1 MWHFMIKYRRSV
13 GPLILLALLFFNEPL
28 YPQQKNNIDSILS
41 SQPEKI
47 RNLPESS
54 TLIVNGNPGIPESLI
69 PFNAQNDK
77 QTAILLDSLKIK
89 ASKYL
94 LTKKLYGLLIVSPG
108 PSSQKNISKSSEA
121 DYLQYSGKRIRNIEI
136 QRLDVFGSNIYNPLI
151 SNPNKIE
158 NILNKTH
165 LNTNDFIIRK
175 NLLFSEGDT
184 ISPLRLSDN
193 ERILRTLPFIN
204 DSRIVVI
211 PVSDDE
217 ADIVV
222 ITRDVYSLGA
232 SIDYSSLRKGTVSI
246 FEKNL
251 LGLGHEFRLDIPFDT
266 NLPDSPGFGLS
277 YKVDN
282 ISKSFIN
289 MNIFYFNGLGRKNY
303 GFSLDRKLISY
314 TTKYGGGISISEM
327 FTTEDLGTLPVPE
340 PLKYNLQDYWLSRSF
355 LLNKEKVTRLIF
367 GARYTNNNVFDHP
380 LILPDSYFN
389 LQQYKMFLGSA
400 AISIQKYYKTNLI
413 YGYGRTEDIPYGGLL
428 NLTIGREINEFKY
441 RFYTGINLSAGQSIK
456 SIGYLYFSTGFSTFL
471 HDGITEQGQLQ
482 LRTNF
487 FSNLLYLGNYRI
499 RNFIKVDYTRG
510 FDRYSDEYITFRHE
524 NGFSGF
530 SNDTI
535 KGTQRLTV
543 SLESVFFSPKYFYGF
558 RFAFFAFADL
568 GYLSGTNEMVSV
580 GGVLSGV
587 GLGLRVRNDNLVF
600 NTLQIRLGFYPN
612 LPQFSKV
619 NYLDISGEQML
630 KPDNFDPGPPSI
642 LTYR

>member
-47 RNLPESS
+47 RNLPGSS

-77 QTAILLDSLKIK
+77 QTTILLDSLKIK

-94 LTKKLYGLLIVSPG
+94 LTKKLYSLLIVSSG

-165 LNTNDFIIRK
+165 LNTNEFIIRK

-251 LGLGHEFRLDIPFDT
+251 LGLGHEFRLDMPFDA

-380 LILPDSYFN
+380 FILPDSYFN

-471 HDGITEQGQLQ
+471 HDGITEQGLLQ

-587 GLGLRVRNDNLVF
+587 GLGLRIRNDNLVF

>member
-13 GPLILLALLFFNEPL
+13 GPLILLALLFFNDPL
-28 YPQQKNNIDSILS
+28 YPQQKNSIDSVLS

-47 RNLPESS
+47 RNLPGSS
-54 TLIVNGNPGIPESLI
+54 ILIVNGNPGIPESPI
-69 PFNAQNDK
+69 PFNTQNDK

-89 ASKYL
+89 AGKYL

-108 PSSQKNISKSSEA
+108 PSSQKNISKSSET
-121 DYLQYSGKRIRNIEI
+121 DFLPYSGKRIRKIEV

-151 SNPNKIE
+151 TNPNRIE

-165 LNTNDFIIRK
+165 LNTNEFIIRK

-204 DSRIVVI
+204 DSRIIVV

-251 LGLGHEFRLDIPFDT
+251 LGLGHEFRLDIPFDP

-277 YKVDN
+277 YKVNN

-289 MNIFYFNGLGRKNY
+289 MNIFYFNGLGKKNY
-303 GFSLDRKLISY
+303 GISFDRKLISY
-314 TTKYGGGISISEM
+314 TTKYAGGISISEM
-327 FTTEDLGTLPVPE
+327 FTTEDLDTLPVPE
-340 PLKYNLQDYWLSRSF
+340 PLKYNLQDYCLSRSF

-400 AISIQKYYKTNLI
+400 AISFQKYYKTNLI
-413 YGYGRTEDIPYGGLL
+413 YGYGRTEDIPYGGLF

-441 RFYTGINLSAGQSIK
+441 RLYTGINLSAGQSIK
-456 SIGYLYFSTGFSTFL
+456 SIGYFYFSTGFSTFL
-471 HDGITEQGQLQ
+471 HDGITEQGLLQ

-487 FSNLLYLGNYRI
+487 FSNLLYLGSYRV
-499 RNFIKVDYTRG
+499 RNFVKVDYTRG

-524 NGFSGF
+524 NGFAGF

-587 GLGLRVRNDNLVF
+587 GLGIRIRNDNLVF

-619 NYLDISGEQML
+619 NYLDISGEQTL

>member
-165 LNTNDFIIRK
+165 LNTNEFIIRK

-535 KGTQRLTV
+535 KGTQRLTL

-587 GLGLRVRNDNLVF
+587 GLGLRIRNDNLVF

>member
-165 LNTNDFIIRK
+165 LNTNEFIIRK

-204 DSRIVVI
+204 DSRIIVV

-535 KGTQRLTV
+535 KGTQRLTL

>member
-1 MWHFMIKYRRSV
+1 MIKYRRSV
-13 GPLILLALLFFNEPL
+13 APLILLALLFFNEPL

-41 SQPEKI
+41 SQPGKI
-47 RNLPESS
+47 RNLPGSS
-54 TLIVNGNPGIPESLI
+54 TLTVNGNPGIPESLI

-77 QTAILLDSLKIK
+77 QTTILLDSLKIK

-94 LTKKLYGLLIVSPG
+94 LTKKLYSLLIVSSG

-165 LNTNDFIIRK
+165 LNTNEFIIRK

-251 LGLGHEFRLDIPFDT
+251 LGLGHEFRLDMPFDA

-380 LILPDSYFN
+380 FILPDSYFN

-471 HDGITEQGQLQ
+471 HDGITEQGLLQ

-487 FSNLLYLGNYRI
+487 FSNLLYLGSYRI

-587 GLGLRVRNDNLVF
+587 GLGLRIRNDNLVF

>member
-47 RNLPESS
+47 RNLPGSS

-77 QTAILLDSLKIK
+77 QTTILLDSLKIK

-94 LTKKLYGLLIVSPG
+94 LTKKLYSLLIVSSG

-165 LNTNDFIIRK
+165 LNTNEFIIRK

-251 LGLGHEFRLDIPFDT
+251 LGLGHEFRLDMPFDA

-380 LILPDSYFN
+380 FILPDSYFN

-471 HDGITEQGQLQ
+471 HDGITEQGLLQ

-487 FSNLLYLGNYRI
+487 FSNLLYLGSYRI

-587 GLGLRVRNDNLVF
+587 GLGLRIRNDNLVF

>member
-54 TLIVNGNPGIPESLI
+54 TLIVNGNPGIPESPI

-277 YKVDN
+277 YKVNN

-289 MNIFYFNGLGRKNY
+289 MNIFYFNGLGKKNY
-303 GFSLDRKLISY
+303 GISFDRKLISY
-314 TTKYGGGISISEM
+314 TTKYAGGISISEM
-327 FTTEDLGTLPVPE
+327 FTTEDLDTLPVPE

-471 HDGITEQGQLQ
+471 HDGITEQGLLQ

-535 KGTQRLTV
+535 KGTQRLTL